1 MFAPPA
7 GVVTARVDPDTGL
20 RAGDG
25 QSGIAD
31 FFYQEFQPPDNSVAS
46 AVMGGDNPPEEVRNQ
61 LF

>member
-1 MFAPPA
+1 
-7 GVVTARVDPDTGL
+7 VVTARVDPETGL